1 MTQERFPI
9 VAPETV
15 GIDPE
20 RLAALIQRA
29 SREVDEGLLPSAQ
42 IAIARH
48 GQLVAMHTFGQAQFQ
63 GKTAPATN
71 DTLYCVFSATK
82 AITSAAAWM
91 LIEEGRL
98 DIDQPVANLIPEFG
112 ARGKEAV
119 RIEQLFTHTAG
130 FPNAP
135 FPPNVFLDREKRLEF
150 FRRWKLEWEPGSRFV
165 YHPSSS
171 MYVVAELIERISGQ
185 TYADFVR
192 ERIALPLGLKD
203 LRCGLPGSEHA
214 RLADIEHVGNA
225 PTASDYEAA
234 GMPQPPETEVTE
246 DALRSF
252 NLPDVREAGIPGG
265 GGTMTAAEIALFYQA
280 LLRDSEST
288 EGPSLWQPGTLQM
301 AREIRSGDLRDP
313 LFGNLANR
321 ALGLMIAG
329 DEKRTFRGFGH
340 GNSPES
346 FGHGGA
352 GGQIAWADP
361 ATGISI
367 GYCTNGHDRHP
378 IRQARRSVAISSL
391 AATCLLEGP

>member
-1 MTQERFPI
+1 MTQQRFPI

-15 GIDPE
+15 GVDPE
-20 RLAALIQRA
+20 RLAALFQRA

-48 GQLVAMHTFGQAQFQ
+48 GQLVGMRTFGQAQFQ

-91 LIEEGRL
+91 LIEQGQL

-135 FPPNVFLDREKRLEF
+135 FPPNLFLDREKRLEF
-150 FRRWKLEWEPGSRFV
+150 FRRWKLEWEPGSRFI

-192 ERIALPLGLKD
+192 ERIALPLGLTD
-203 LRCGLPGSEHA
+203 LRCGLPRNEHP
-214 RLADIEHVGNA
+214 RLADIEHVGTA

-234 GMPQPPETEVTE
+234 GIPQPPETEVTE

-252 NLPDVREAGIPGG
+252 NLPEVREAGIPGG

-280 LLRDSEST
+280 LLRDSEGS
-288 EGPSLWQPGTLQM
+288 EGPGLWQPKTLQM
-301 AREIRSGDLRDP
+301 ARQIRSGDLRDP
-313 LFGNLANR
+313 LFGNHANR

-329 DEKRTFRGFGH
+329 DKKRTFRGFGH
-340 GNSPES
+340 GNSPEA

-361 ATGISI
+361 VSGLSI

-378 IRQARRSVAISSL
+378 IRQARRSVSISSL
-391 AATCLLEGP
+391 AANCIIEGS

>member
-1 MTQERFPI
+1 MTLQRHPI
-9 VAPETV
+9 AAPETV
-15 GIDPE
+15 GVDPE
-20 RLAALIQRA
+20 RLDAVFQRA
-29 SREVDEGLLPSAQ
+29 AREVEAGLLPSAQ

-48 GQLVAMHTFGQAQFQ
+48 GKLVGMRTFGHAEFA
-63 GKTAPATN
+63 GKLAPATD
-71 DTLYCVFSATK
+71 DTLYCVFSTTK

-91 LIEEGRL
+91 LIEQGLL
-98 DIDQPVANLIPEFG
+98 DIDQPVAELIPEFG
-112 ARGKEAV
+112 ERGKETV

-135 FPPNVFLDREKRLEF
+135 FPPDQFLDRGKRLEF
-150 FRRWKLEWEPGSRFV
+150 FRRWKLEWEPGSRFI

-171 MYVVAELIERISGQ
+171 MYVVADLIERISGQ
-185 TYADFVR
+185 TYAEFVR
-192 ERIALPLGLKD
+192 ERIARPLGLPD
-203 LRCGLPGSEHA
+203 LQCGLPRDEHP
-214 RLADIEHVGNA
+214 RLADIAHVGD
-225 PTASDYEAA
+225 PPSASEYEAA
-234 GMPQPPETEVTE
+234 GIPPPPATEVTE
-246 DALRSF
+246 DALQSF
-252 NLPDVREAGIPGG
+252 NLPEVREAGIPGG

-280 LLRDSEST
+280 LLRDSEGGG
-288 EGPSLWQPGTLQM
+288 GPGLWQPQTLKM

-313 LFGNLANR
+313 VFGNHANR

-391 AATCLLEGP
+391 AATCLTENA